1 MRWEMWDYEIRQ
13 IDQRQNMLE
22 ERKFAGNRR
31 EQRLGGN
38 ERERDRQ
45 TDWMGNSVTGTPG
58 SIATG
63 DVKAADVLIII
74 CKPGYSGRRESR
86 EEARE
91 TGTEKLTDLKKDAGQ
106 NLRARTTAHSP
117 KGSEIPEKENCC
129 LLSQSDPRTRP
140 TCITGSPSCMHLAAG
155 SGFPG
160 GTSGKE
166 PTCQC
171 R

>member
-1 MRWEMWDYEIRQ
+1 M
-13 IDQRQNMLE
+13 
-22 ERKFAGNRR
+22 NR
-31 EQRLGGN
+31 
-38 ERERDRQ
+38 
-45 TDWMGNSVTGTPG
+45 TPG

-74 CKPGYSGRRESR
+74 C
-86 EEARE
+86 E
-91 TGTEKLTDLKKDAGQ
+91 TGLLRKERKQKGSQKDWDKKNRDLKKDAGR

-117 KGSEIPEKENCC
+117 KGSEILEKENCC
-129 LLSQSDPRTRP
+129 FLSQIRLRTRLM
-140 TCITGSPSCMHLAAG
+140 CITGSPGCVHLAAG

>member
-13 IDQRQNMLE
+13 IDQRQNVLE

-38 ERERDRQ
+38 ERETDRQ
-45 TDWMGNSVTGTPG
+45 TDRLNGKFCDWDTREHRHRGCQSCWCLDNYLQTGLLRKERKQRG
-58 SIATG
+58 SQR
-63 DVKAADVLIII
+63 DWDRK
-74 CKPGYSGRRESR
+74 
-86 EEARE
+86 
-91 TGTEKLTDLKKDAGQ
+91 TDRFEDAGQ

-160 GTSGKE
+160 GRSGKE